1 MSGILDILGTVLGNK
16 QVDQIGNKVGLDSAT
31 VGKLVAAALPL
42 LITALAKNSSST
54 KGAQDLHNA
63 LTKDHDGSILDD
75 IGGLLGGSVDANG
88 SGILGHI
95 FGNKQS
101 QIQQGLGASTG
112 VDGAA
117 VGQVLEML
125 APVVMGALG
134 RQTASKGLD
143 AGDLAGML
151 KGEAQTAGQSS
162 PDVLGSLMGMLDTDK
177 NGSVV
182 DNVVG
187 MLGKLFK
194 RS

>member
-1 MSGILDILGTVLGNK
+1 MSGILDILGSVLGNK
-16 QVDQIGNKVGLDSAT
+16 QVNQMGNQVGLDSGT

-42 LITALAKNSSST
+42 LISALAKNSSSP
-54 KGAQDLHNA
+54 KGAEDLLGA

-75 IGGLLGGSVDANG
+75 IGGLLGGTVNANG

-95 FGNKQS
+95 FGNKQQ
-101 QIQQGLGASTG
+101 QIQQSLGASTG

-134 RQTASKGLD
+134 KQTASQGLN
-143 AGDLAGML
+143 ANDLAGML
-151 KGEAQTAGQSS
+151 RGEAQTASQSA
-162 PDVLGSLMGMLDTDK
+162 PDALGSLIGMLDTDK
-177 NGSVV
+177 NGSII
-182 DNVVG
+182 DNVAG
-187 MLGKLFK
+187 IFGKLFK

>member
-1 MSGILDILGTVLGNK
+1 MSGILDILGGVLGTQ
-16 QVDQIGNKVGLDSAT
+16 QVNQIGNKVGLDGAT
-31 VGKLVAAALPL
+31 TGKLVAAALPL
-42 LITALAKNSSST
+42 LISALAKNSSSQ

-63 LTKDHDGSILDD
+63 LTNDHDGSILDE
-75 IGGLLGGSVDANG
+75 IGGLLGGSLDANG

-95 FGNKQS
+95 FGNKQQ

-112 VDGAA
+112 VDDAA

-134 RQTASKGLD
+134 RQTASQGLD
-143 AGDLAGML
+143 AGGLAGML
-151 KGEAQTAGQSS
+151 NGAAQSASQSA
-162 PDVLGSLMGMLDTDK
+162 PDVLGSLVGMLDSNKD
-177 NGSVV
+177 GSVIDDV
-182 DNVVG
+182 AG